1 MCGCN
6 REQILLFFFPFL
18 CFISVSQLLIQSHQ
32 SEMYSQEKGVQEKYR
47 QAFGSL
53 EEQHINNKDTALAA
67 EEIAELREMIGL
79 LKKSMK
85 DRMSEIQRN
94 DLKTQVQIQT
104 LTQENEDLRKASQV
118 QQFQQELKDVKQ
130 QFRSMSPVA
139 PAVNN
144 SMNVVNNRSAL
155 ISINSSSASVMKRI
169 DSNEKFDLEDEGF
182 SSEESLETR
191 MTTMSP
197 TSPLKAD
204 QDNIVSL

>member
-1 MCGCN
+1 
-6 REQILLFFFPFL
+6 
-18 CFISVSQLLIQSHQ
+18 
-32 SEMYSQEKGVQEKYR
+32 MYSQEKGVQEKYR

-118 QQFQQELKDVKQ
+118 QQFHQELKDVKQ

-155 ISINSSSASVMKRI
+155 ILKRI